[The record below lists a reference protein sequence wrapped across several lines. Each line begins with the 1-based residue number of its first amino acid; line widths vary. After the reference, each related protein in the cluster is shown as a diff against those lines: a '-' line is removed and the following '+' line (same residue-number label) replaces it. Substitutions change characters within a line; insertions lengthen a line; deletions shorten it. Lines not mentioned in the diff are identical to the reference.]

1 MVHRSIDRL
10 PLEAD
15 DRALTGFFLSALG
28 HADRITLHHS
38 VMASHL
44 TEILC
49 RSMCLN
55 GRTPEIVLAALFH
68 DIGKI
73 GVEGRF
79 LAHDGPL
86 SPAEI
91 RALQVHTTLGA
102 QALSRM
108 FERETVTLVACHHH
122 EKYDG
127 TGYPAGLSG
136 EEIPLPAR
144 VVGLIDAYDAIRAKR
159 SYSPARTH
167 GEAMACLVSAR
178 GTHFDPSVV
187 DAFVRSEQSVEAT
200 YDETQADLAADTDIR
215 HH

>member
-1 MVHRSIDRL
+1 MVHRSIGRL
-10 PLEAD
+10 SLGRDEH
-15 DRALTGFFLSALG
+15 ALTGFFLAAIG
-28 HADRITLHHS
+28 RADRITLNHS
-38 VMASHL
+38 VMVSHL

-49 RSMCLN
+49 RGMGLN
-55 GRTPEIVLAALFH
+55 GHTPEIVLAALFH

-86 SPAEI
+86 EPDEA
-91 RALQVHTTLGA
+91 RAVQAHTTLGG

-136 EEIPLPAR
+136 DEIPLAAR
-144 VVGLIDAYDAIRAKR
+144 IVGLIDAYDAIRAQR
-159 SYSPARTH
+159 NYSPARTH
-167 GEAMACLVSAR
+167 DEAVACLVSAR
-178 GTHFDPSVV
+178 GTHFDPTVI
-187 DAFVRSEQSVEAT
+187 DAFVRTDQQVAAAFSETLA
-200 YDETQADLAADTDIR
+200 ETTDDQRDLR
-215 HH
+215 H